1 MNETRRQRNKKLSV
15 ESELLD
21 SNGRP
26 FCFDSLFGNKIPSSK
41 DFISHKISKEERVN
55 QPRLSTCLS
64 QLGGIVDDRDY
75 RLEETKSYQHQAEID
90 SYIPGVSNPW
100 SSIDYKVTNSEV
112 TVSHRT
118 RVDCGLPPSST
129 SSVSPSRRQQRML
142 DAAFE
147 VDLYEE
153 RSKVVS
159 EKSAVFVEKSRE
171 LEQRRQGKSSKSPQR
186 PRLAKK
192 DSALSL
198 NYLS

>member
-1 MNETRRQRNKKLSV
+1 M

-26 FCFDSLFGNKIPSSK
+26 FRFESLFGNKIPSSK
-41 DFISHKISKEERVN
+41 DFISQKSSHKEERVN

-64 QLGGIVDDRDY
+64 QLGGIVDDREHS
-75 RLEETKSYQHQAEID
+75 LEETKNYQHQAEID

-198 NYLS
+198 NYLI